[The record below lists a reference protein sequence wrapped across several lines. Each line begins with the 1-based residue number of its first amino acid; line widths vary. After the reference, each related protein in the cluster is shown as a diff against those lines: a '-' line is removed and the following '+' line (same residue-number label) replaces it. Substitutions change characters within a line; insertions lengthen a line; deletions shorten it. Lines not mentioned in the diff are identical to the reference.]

1 VFLMG
6 VERLAE
12 IAKQLIANGRAGETP
27 VAVVEWGTL
36 PRQRTVAGTIATIAD
51 DVAAAGIGSPAVTI
65 VGEVARLRSDLRWFD
80 ARPLSG
86 KRVLVTR
93 TRKQASELS
102 RALAAAGAE
111 PVELPALEIVRIA
124 DAAQVARC
132 IELLRTSAYGW
143 AIFTS
148 ANGVEMFFD
157 DVAAAGLDARAFGRT
172 RVAAIGAGTAAA
184 LLRFGVRAD
193 LVPEEY
199 VAESLA
205 EELARRPLR
214 GVRVLL
220 PRAAGARETIV
231 DALTTRGAIVDELL
245 LYEARVPKTT
255 DAVALQRLRAGEI
268 DIATFASSSSVRNL
282 IAMLGD
288 AEALRG
294 VTIAAIGPVTAQTL
308 RECGLEVDVMAER
321 HTINGLVEAL
331 VAHAGRVVSNGD

>member
-1 VFLMG
+1 
-6 VERLAE
+6 
-12 IAKQLIANGRAGETP
+12 
-27 VAVVEWGTL
+27 
-36 PRQRTVAGTIATIAD
+36 
-51 DVAAAGIGSPAVTI
+51 
-65 VGEVARLRSDLRWFD
+65 
-80 ARPLSG
+80 
-86 KRVLVTR
+86 
-93 TRKQASELS
+93 
-102 RALAAAGAE
+102 
-111 PVELPALEIVRIA
+111 
-124 DAAQVARC
+124 
-132 IELLRTSAYGW
+132 
-143 AIFTS
+143 
-148 ANGVEMFFD
+148 
-157 DVAAAGLDARAFGRT
+157 
-172 RVAAIGAGTAAA
+172 
-184 LLRFGVRAD
+184 VRAD